1 MGLHKVAALVE
12 YDGASFRG
20 FQWQKSDRTVQSE
33 LETALLKLSGPCGR
47 VQAASRTDVGVHAR
61 GQVVAFW
68 VRDDLDP
75 TMIVRGMNYY
85 LPEDV
90 ALKGACGIDADF
102 DVRRRAVSRQYC
114 YTVVNGG
121 PRSPLNERSALRV
134 RQTLDVRRMRV
145 ACRLLQGVHD
155 FAAFATSLD
164 EPDSITVRF
173 VHEARVLQTAE
184 LVEFWL
190 TANAFL
196 RHQVRNTVGLLLRV
210 GLGKASVEEFG
221 ALIDGGRQGA
231 AGPAAVARGL
241 CLVRV
246 SYELPLAFAA

>member
-12 YDGASFRG
+12 YDGTSFRG

-33 LETALLKLSGPCGR
+33 LEAALHKLSGPCGR
-47 VQAASRTDVGVHAR
+47 VQAASRTDAGVHAR
-61 GQVVAFW
+61 GQVAAFW

-75 TMIVRGMNYY
+75 TTIVRGMNYY

-114 YTVVNGG
+114 YTVLNGG
-121 PRSPLNERSALRV
+121 TRSPLNERIALRV
-134 RQTLDVRRMRV
+134 RHTLDVRRMRA

-155 FAAFATSLD
+155 FAAFATSVD
-164 EPDSITVRF
+164 EPDSSTVRF
-173 VHEARVLQTAE
+173 MHEARVLQTAE
-184 LVEFWL
+184 VVEFWM

-210 GLGKASVEEFG
+210 GLGKTSVEEFG

-246 SYELPLAFAA
+246 SYESPLGFAA

>member
-20 FQWQKSDRTVQSE
+20 FQWQKRDRTVQSE
-33 LETALLKLSGPCGR
+33 LEGALQKLSGACGR
-47 VQAASRTDVGVHAR
+47 VQAASRTDAGVHAR
-61 GQVVAFW
+61 GQVVAFR
-68 VRDDLDP
+68 VRDDLG
-75 TMIVRGMNYY
+75 TATIVRGMNYY

-114 YTVVNGG
+114 YTILDSGT
-121 PRSPLNERSALRV
+121 RSPLYERMALRV
-134 RQTLDVRRMRV
+134 RHTLDVGRMRA

-164 EPDSITVRF
+164 EPDSSTVRF

-184 LVEFWL
+184 LIEFWM

-196 RHQVRNTVGLLLRV
+196 RHQVRNTVGLLVRV
-210 GLGKASVEEFG
+210 GLGKTSVEEFG

-246 SYELPLAFAA
+246 SYEPPLAFAA

>member
-33 LETALLKLSGPCGR
+33 LEGALRKLSDPCGR
-47 VQAASRTDVGVHAR
+47 VQGASRTDAGVHAR

-75 TMIVRGMNYY
+75 STIVRGMNYY

-114 YTVVNGG
+114 YTVMNGG
-121 PRSPLNERSALRV
+121 TRSPLNERIALRV
-134 RQTLDVRRMRV
+134 RHALDVRRMRE
-145 ACRLLQGVHD
+145 ACRLLPGVHD

-164 EPDSITVRF
+164 EPDCSTVRL
-173 VHEARVLQTAE
+173 VHEARVLQTAG
-184 LVEFWL
+184 LVEFWM
-190 TANAFL
+190 TASAFL
-196 RHQVRNTVGLLLRV
+196 RHQVRNTVGLLIRV

-221 ALIDGGRQGA
+221 ALIDGGGQGT
-231 AGPAAVARGL
+231 AGPAAAARGL
-241 CLVRV
+241 CLVKV
-246 SYELPLAFAA
+246 SYESPLAFAA